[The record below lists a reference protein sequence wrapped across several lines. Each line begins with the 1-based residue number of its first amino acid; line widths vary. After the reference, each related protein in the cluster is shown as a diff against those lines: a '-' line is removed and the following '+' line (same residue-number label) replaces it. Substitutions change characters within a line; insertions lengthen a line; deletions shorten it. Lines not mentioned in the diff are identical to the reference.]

1 MNSATGAARLPVIEL
16 AWGKFELG
24 FLFVFGKDEVGGKV
38 RATFGD
44 QFLDEA
50 RAAVGDEALDF
61 LDGEFFAAEHALY
74 LKNTAQGAIGLRF
87 GDVERLGREHERA
100 LVVKLTRDEGLGL
113 REIDGDPGLALDG
126 LAILADAGFTG
137 RKFPGE
143 LRADASKEGV
153 EGAAFFRD
161 ESDNE
166 VGLGLGDQLDRDLA
180 GDGLLAH

>member
-1 MNSATGAARLPVIEL
+1 MEDARAGVKLPSARSWCGCELRDGGGGLPEIEL

-24 FLFVFGKDEVGGKV
+24 FLFVFGKDEVGGKM

-44 QFLDEA
+44 QFLNEA

-100 LVVKLTRDEGLGL
+100 R
-113 REIDGDPGLALDG
+113 RE
-126 LAILADAGFTG
+126 TY
-137 RKFPGE
+137 
-143 LRADASKEGV
+143 S
-153 EGAAFFRD
+153 
-161 ESDNE
+161 
-166 VGLGLGDQLDRDLA
+166 
-180 GDGLLAH
+180 